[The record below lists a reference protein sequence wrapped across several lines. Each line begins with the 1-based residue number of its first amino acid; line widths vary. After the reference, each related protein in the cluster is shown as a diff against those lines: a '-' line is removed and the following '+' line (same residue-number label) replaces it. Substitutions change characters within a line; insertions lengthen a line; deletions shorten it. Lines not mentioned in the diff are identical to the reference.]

1 MAIVSHAMTIVLNL
15 ALGLDQLH
23 VMPANQEH
31 IMLLLTLVSLENVD
45 HVM

>member
-1 MAIVSHAMTIVLNL
+1 MAIVSHAMTIVLIL
-15 ALGLDQLH
+15 ALGLDQLN

-31 IMLLLTLVSLENVD
+31 MMLLLTLALLVNVD